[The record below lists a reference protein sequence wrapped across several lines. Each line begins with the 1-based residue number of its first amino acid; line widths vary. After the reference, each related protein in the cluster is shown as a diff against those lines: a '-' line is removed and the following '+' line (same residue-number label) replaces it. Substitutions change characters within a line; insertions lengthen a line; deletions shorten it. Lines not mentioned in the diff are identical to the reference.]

1 MLRTPF
7 ANGYT
12 KFLTVRTY
20 TRPNRRLL
28 SCLVLLVIALLMIC
42 IAQLVIILSGSS
54 CSPNYTPGAASVHES
69 STWSC
74 GPQWI
79 WFNGKCYYFSEEVKN
94 WTLSQEFCMNN
105 GSDLTK
111 ANNNS
116 GELTFLK
123 RYKGP
128 SDHWIGLKKTKEN
141 WTWVDGTPHNN
152 ESDPVKNLGECAYIN
167 DNGLTS
173 ARCYTERKWIC
184 KK

>member
-54 CSPNYTPGAASVHES
+54 CPARARNCGRSPS
-69 STWSC
+69 SLPDSC
-74 GPQWI
+74 GHYTA
-79 WFNGKCYYFSEEVKN
+79 NGTWVSYNGTCYFFSENSKN
-94 WTLSQEFCMNN
+94 WTLGKHFCLSV
-105 GSDLTK
+105 GADLTDENQTK
-111 ANNNS
+111 Q
-116 GELTFLK
+116 ELVFLK

-128 SDHWIGLKKTKEN
+128 SDHWIGGFNTSFPVPDNPTSPPL
-141 WTWVDGTPHNN
+141 N
-152 ESDPVKNLGECAYIN
+152 ESHCLYIK
-167 DNGLTS
+167 DTGLS
-173 ARCYTERKWIC
+173 SGRCSTERKWIC
-184 KK
+184 SKSV